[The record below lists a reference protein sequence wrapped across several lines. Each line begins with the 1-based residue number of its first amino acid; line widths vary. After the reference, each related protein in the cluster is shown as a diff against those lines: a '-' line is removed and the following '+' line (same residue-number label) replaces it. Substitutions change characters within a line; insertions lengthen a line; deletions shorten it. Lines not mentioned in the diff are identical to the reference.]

1 MDNPQMTSNDYVI
14 MACGATML
22 IALSLGIYNR
32 VQTRKG
38 IGIRFLQF
46 LVLGMGIPAFLI
58 LALTDKIDTKTIA
71 SVIIG
76 VLAGFGITKSG
87 NDEK

>member
-1 MDNPQMTSNDYVI
+1 MTANDYVI
-14 MACGATML
+14 IACGVTML

-32 VQTRKG
+32 VKTNKG

-58 LALTDKIDTKTIA
+58 LALTDKIDTKTVA
-71 SVIIG
+71 SVVIG

-87 NDEK
+87 KDEEKS